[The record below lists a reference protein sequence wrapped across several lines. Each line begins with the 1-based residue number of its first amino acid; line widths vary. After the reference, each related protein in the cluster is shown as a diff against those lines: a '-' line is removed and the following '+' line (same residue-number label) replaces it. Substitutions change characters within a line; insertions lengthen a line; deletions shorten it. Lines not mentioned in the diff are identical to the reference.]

1 MIIFNYFIRI
11 LSICIGLSL
20 LLGILNPSPND
31 QVLSRSIGGL
41 VTAFGIYRLA
51 LYYYQQKRERQENED
66 E

>member
-1 MIIFNYFIRI
+1 
-11 LSICIGLSL
+11 L